1 MTINSCKKKI
11 LAWDEFDKNFYVLE
25 NNINTK
31 IEDLLFIEK
40 QKQILLENTILF
52 AEGMP
57 SNNGL
62 LWGAR
67 GTGKSSLIYSV
78 FNYAK
83 EKYNI
88 ALLEIKRNQ
97 LIYINSI
104 LRQLNNIDQKI
115 IIFFDDFSFAAD
127 SHDFII
133 FKNILDGAVSKNLNF
148 LFYTTS
154 NFRSIIQHNNKS
166 DMDMIE
172 QQEALD
178 NETALS
184 DRFGIWL
191 GFEKF
196 SNDQYMQ
203 IVYYYCTKLNIKID
217 KKILTKKAIQWS
229 LNRGSKS
236 GREAY
241 YFIKSLYNDKI
252 KI

>member
-1 MTINSCKKKI
+1 
-11 LAWDEFDKNFYVLE
+11 
-25 NNINTK
+25 
-31 IEDLLFIEK
+31 
-40 QKQILLENTILF
+40 
-52 AEGMP
+52 MP

-67 GTGKSSLIYSV
+67 GNGKSSLIFSV
-78 FNYAK
+78 FNYIK
-83 EKYNI
+83 EEYDI

-97 LIYINSI
+97 LKYINSI
-104 LRQLNNIDQKI
+104 FRQLNIIEQKI
-115 IIFFDDFSFAAD
+115 IIIFDDFSFAANSD
-127 SHDFII
+127 DFII

-154 NFRSIIQHNNKS
+154 NFKSIIQHNNKS
-166 DMDMIE
+166 NMDMIE

-196 SNDQYMQ
+196 TNNQYLE
-203 IVYYYCTKLNIKID
+203 IVNYYCLKFNIKND
-217 KKILTKKAIQWS
+217 KDLLTRRALQWS
-229 LNRGSKS
+229 LNRGTKS

-241 YFIKSLYNDKI
+241 HFVKSLHNKKI
-252 KI
+252 

>member
-1 MTINSCKKKI
+1 
-11 LAWDEFDKNFYVLE
+11 
-25 NNINTK
+25 
-31 IEDLLFIEK
+31 
-40 QKQILLENTILF
+40 
-52 AEGMP
+52 MP

-67 GTGKSSLIYSV
+67 GTGKSSLIFSV
-78 FNYAK
+78 FNYIK
-83 EKYNI
+83 EEYDI

-97 LIYINSI
+97 LKYINSI
-104 LRQLNNIDQKI
+104 FRQLTIIEQKI
-115 IIFFDDFSFAAD
+115 IIIFDDFSFAANSD
-127 SHDFII
+127 DFII

-154 NFRSIIQHNNKS
+154 NFKSIIQHNNKS
-166 DMDMIE
+166 NMDMIE

-196 SNDQYMQ
+196 TNNQYLE
-203 IVYYYCTKLNIKID
+203 IVNYYCLKFNIKND
-217 KKILTKKAIQWS
+217 KDLLTRRALQWS
-229 LNRGSKS
+229 LNRGTKS

-241 YFIKSLYNDKI
+241 HFVKSLHNKKI
-252 KI
+252 

>member
-1 MTINSCKKKI
+1 MTINSFEKKI
-11 LAWDEFDKNFYVLE
+11 LSWDEFDKNFYVLE
-25 NNINTK
+25 NKINIK

-40 QKQILLENTILF
+40 QKQIILENTILF
-52 AEGMP
+52 AKGMP
-57 SNNGL
+57 YNNGL

-67 GTGKSSLIYSV
+67 GTGKSSLIFSV
-78 FNYAK
+78 FNYVK

-88 ALLEIKRNQ
+88 ALLEIKKNQ
-97 LIYINSI
+97 LKYINFI

-115 IIFFDDFSFAAD
+115 IIFFDDFSFSTNSD
-127 SHDFII
+127 DFII
-133 FKNILDGAVSKNLNF
+133 FKNILDGSVSRNLNF

-154 NFRSIIQHNNKS
+154 NFRSIIHHNNKS
-166 DMDMIE
+166 NMDMIE

-196 SNDQYMQ
+196 ANNQYLE
-203 IVYYYCTKLNIKID
+203 IIDYYCLKFNIKND
-217 KKILTKKAIQWS
+217 KNFITSKALQWS
-229 LNRGSKS
+229 LNRGAKS

-241 YFIKSLYNDKI
+241 HFVKSLHNKKI
-252 KI
+252 

>member
-1 MTINSCKKKI
+1 
-11 LAWDEFDKNFYVLE
+11 
-25 NNINTK
+25 
-31 IEDLLFIEK
+31 
-40 QKQILLENTILF
+40 
-52 AEGMP
+52 MP

-67 GTGKSSLIYSV
+67 GNGKSSLIFSV
-78 FNYAK
+78 FNYIK
-83 EKYNI
+83 EEYDI

-97 LIYINSI
+97 LKYINSI
-104 LRQLNNIDQKI
+104 FRQLTIIEQKI
-115 IIFFDDFSFAAD
+115 IIIFDDFSFAANSD
-127 SHDFII
+127 DFII
-133 FKNILDGAVSKNLNF
+133 FKNILDEAVSKNLNF

-166 DMDMIE
+166 NMDMIE

-196 SNDQYMQ
+196 TNNQYLE
-203 IVYYYCTKLNIKID
+203 IVNYYCLKFNIKND
-217 KKILTKKAIQWS
+217 KDLLTRRALQWS
-229 LNRGSKS
+229 LNRGTKS

-241 YFIKSLYNDKI
+241 HFVKSLHNKKI
-252 KI
+252 

>member
-1 MTINSCKKKI
+1 M
-11 LAWDEFDKNFYVLE
+11 
-25 NNINTK
+25 
-31 IEDLLFIEK
+31 
-40 QKQILLENTILF
+40 
-52 AEGMP
+52 
-57 SNNGL
+57 

-67 GTGKSSLIYSV
+67 GTGKSSLVFSV
-78 FNYAK
+78 FNYIK

-88 ALLEIKRNQ
+88 ALLEIKKNQ
-97 LIYINSI
+97 LKYINSI
-104 LRQLNNIDQKI
+104 FRQLNNIDQKI

-127 SHDFII
+127 SDDFII
-133 FKNILDGAVSKNLNF
+133 FKNILDGAVSRNLNF

-166 DMDMIE
+166 NMDMIE

-196 SNDQYMQ
+196 TNNQYLE
-203 IVYYYCTKLNIKID
+203 IVNYYCLKFNIKYEKNI
-217 KKILTKKAIQWS
+217 IASKALQWS
-229 LNRGSKS
+229 LNRGGKS

-241 YFIKSLYNDKI
+241 HFVKSLHNKKI
-252 KI
+252 

>member
-1 MTINSCKKKI
+1 
-11 LAWDEFDKNFYVLE
+11 
-25 NNINTK
+25 
-31 IEDLLFIEK
+31 
-40 QKQILLENTILF
+40 
-52 AEGMP
+52 MP

-67 GTGKSSLIYSV
+67 GNGKSSLIFSV
-78 FNYAK
+78 FNYIK
-83 EKYNI
+83 EEYDI

-97 LIYINSI
+97 LKYINSI
-104 LRQLNNIDQKI
+104 FRQLNIIEQKI
-115 IIFFDDFSFAAD
+115 IIIFDDFSFAANSD
-127 SHDFII
+127 DFII

-154 NFRSIIQHNNKS
+154 NFKSIIQHNNKS
-166 DMDMIE
+166 NMNMIE

-196 SNDQYMQ
+196 TNNQYLE
-203 IVYYYCTKLNIKID
+203 IVNYYCLKFNIKND
-217 KKILTKKAIQWS
+217 KNLLTRRALQWS
-229 LNRGSKS
+229 LNRGTKS

-241 YFIKSLYNDKI
+241 HFVKSLHNKKI
-252 KI
+252 

>member
-1 MTINSCKKKI
+1 MSMNSFKKKI
-11 LAWDEFDKNFYVLE
+11 LAWDEFDKNFYILE
-25 NNINTK
+25 NSINTK

-52 AEGMP
+52 AEGKP

-67 GTGKSSLIYSV
+67 GTGKSSLIYSA
-78 FNYAK
+78 FNCVK

-88 ALLEIKRNQ
+88 TLLEIKRNQ
-97 LIYINSI
+97 LKYINSI
-104 LRQLNNIDQKI
+104 LRQINNIDQKI
-115 IIFFDDFSFAAD
+115 IIFFDDFSFSANSD
-127 SHDFII
+127 DFII
-133 FKNILDGAVSKNLNF
+133 FKNILDGAASKNFNF

-154 NFRSIIQHNNKS
+154 NFRSIIQYNNKS
-166 DMDMIE
+166 NMDMIE

-196 SNDQYMQ
+196 TNNQYLE
-203 IVYYYCTKLNIKID
+203 IVNYYCLKFNINND
-217 KKILTKKAIQWS
+217 KNYINNKALQWS
-229 LNRGSKS
+229 LNRGAKS

-241 YFIKSLYNDKI
+241 HFVKSLHNKKI
-252 KI
+252 

>member
-1 MTINSCKKKI
+1 MSINSFKKKI
-11 LAWDEFDKNFYVLE
+11 LAWDEFDKDFYIIE
-25 NNINTK
+25 NRISTK

-67 GTGKSSLIYSV
+67 GTGKSSLIYNV
-78 FNYAK
+78 FNNVK
-83 EKYNI
+83 EKYDI

-97 LIYINSI
+97 LKYINYIS
-104 LRQLNNIDQKI
+104 RQLNNIDQKI
-115 IIFFDDFSFAAD
+115 IIFFDDFSFAANSD
-127 SHDFII
+127 DFII

-166 DMDMIE
+166 NMDMIE

-184 DRFGIWL
+184 DRFGVWL

-196 SNDQYMQ
+196 TNNQYLE
-203 IVYYYCTKLNIKID
+203 IVNYCYLKFNIKNE
-217 KKILTKKAIQWS
+217 KISNQ
-229 LNRGSKS
+229 
-236 GREAY
+236 
-241 YFIKSLYNDKI
+241 
-252 KI
+252 